1 MYPCDSMT
9 LYDPFL
15 FLFSCI
21 TLTLTLSPLIPSPQI
36 AHIFTYHIPHHK
48 LCSIITLIFISLQ
61 FFFLFIS
68 FCISFI
74 LLFIYS
80 LYYILNFDGL
90 SWMLNYW
97 FCFLFV
103 LKINYSSCFRFFFKL
118 LSLFSFDHLFGRSVI
133 HVSTN
138 KNTKEYY
145 PWAWFCKLGPSLT
158 T

>member
-103 LKINYSSCFRFFFKL
+103 LKINYSSCFRFFL
-118 LSLFSFDHLFGRSVI
+118 NCYLFFRLTVYSVVRSFMCPQTRIL
-133 HVSTN
+133 
-138 KNTKEYY
+138 KNTIHG
-145 PWAWFCKLGPSLT
+145 LGFVNSAHP
-158 T
+158 